1 MLFSI
6 ILSFP
11 ELASL
16 KIPNYRSMNTTI
28 QQLIDKL
35 SVLAATDDTGSI
47 HIEVMIDTTKQIYE
61 QLYLLKSQHPVA
73 EAPAAAAAVSSHP
86 GTFDH
91 FIQTTDKASGSDTD
105 MNDEITALF
114 NSEYDKTVLDDAAD
128 TAAHPGNDTDT
139 ATAEQEQPVPPKP
152 AGTAVPTPPSPTI
165 ESGISFEFPSTRN
178 VTHSP
183 APPARDQEPATL
195 FPETKE
201 DLTSEAAIEKISRT
215 EENMPISGQGF
226 KAPVTPN
233 QKDFRSQIGFNDRYL
248 FMNELFHN
256 NKELFDTSISR
267 INNAGTL
274 QDARQWIDE
283 ELATHM
289 KWDTNDTTV
298 QSFYAL
304 VDKYFNTI

>member
-1 MLFSI
+1 
-6 ILSFP
+6 
-11 ELASL
+11 
-16 KIPNYRSMNTTI
+16 MNTTI

-61 QLYLLKSQHPVA
+61 QLYLLKLQHPVA
-73 EAPAAAAAVSSHP
+73 EAPAAAASISSHP

-91 FIQTTDKASGSDTD
+91 FIQTTDKAAGSNAD
-105 MNDEITALF
+105 MNDEIAALF
-114 NSEYDKTVLDDAAD
+114 NSEYDKTVLDGTGD
-128 TAAHPGNDTDT
+128 TEEDTGSDTTT
-139 ATAEQEQPVPPKP
+139 ATAEQPAAAPKQPSAAPV
-152 AGTAVPTPPSPTI
+152 PPSPTI

-178 VTHSP
+178 VTHTP
-183 APPARDQEPATL
+183 APAKAQEPATL

-215 EENMPISGQGF
+215 EESIPISGQGF